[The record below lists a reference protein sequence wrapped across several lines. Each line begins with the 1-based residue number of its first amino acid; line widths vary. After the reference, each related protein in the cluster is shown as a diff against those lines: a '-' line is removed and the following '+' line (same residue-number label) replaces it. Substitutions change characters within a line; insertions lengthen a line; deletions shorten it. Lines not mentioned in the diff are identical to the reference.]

1 MRQRWFG
8 ATGRQVPEIAR
19 EGDFDAAEAL
29 VLDAVDD
36 EAALREAHAHGRP
49 VVVRAHTAEDVR
61 RALARPEVSCAL
73 VDDARLLDL
82 DLTELT
88 YG

>member
-29 VLDAVDD
+29 VLDAIDD
-36 EAALREAHAHGRP
+36 EAALREAHAQGRP

-73 VDDARLLDL
+73 VDDATLLDL